1 MQHLFENMKATCN
14 ALTALMMERG
24 LGQPSS
30 AIEARSGHNSARV
43 MLNWANAQDSYAA
56 QYEFISG
63 DTIEE
68 AVEKAEAWVRAQPT
82 AEDRA
87 LKEALELT
95 AKALEASRKAGLDT
109 QDGAAFVA
117 QLEAMMKRLSENAI
131 TDQSEEVA

>member
-14 ALTALMMERG
+14 ALAALMMERA
-24 LGQPSS
+24 LGQPS
-30 AIEARSGHNSARV
+30 ATIEVRSGHDSARV
-43 MLNWANAQDSYAA
+43 LLNWANAQDTYPA

-68 AVEKAEAWVRAQPT
+68 VVEKAEAWVRAQPT

-87 LKEALELT
+87 LQEALELT
-95 AKALEASRKAGLDT
+95 AKALEASRKAGLNT
-109 QDGAAFVA
+109 EDGAAFVA

-131 TDQSEEVA
+131 TDQREAS